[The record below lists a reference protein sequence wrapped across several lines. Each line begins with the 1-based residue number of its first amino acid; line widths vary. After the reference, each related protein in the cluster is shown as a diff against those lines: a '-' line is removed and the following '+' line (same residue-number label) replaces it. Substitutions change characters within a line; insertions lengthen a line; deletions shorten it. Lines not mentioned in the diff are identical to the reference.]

1 MSTPPLAPRIDT
13 LPGAVYSAL
22 LTRFGQVQGETFPF
36 HVGDTWMAP
45 PEGCRTEDI
54 RLHDEPGHN
63 RYTPVP
69 GHPALIDAVAARV
82 AARTGV
88 PVAPDEVVIPAGATA
103 GYLVVLG
110 AIVPPGGEVMI
121 LSPAWPLISGTT
133 RLYGGVPVAVPF
145 MGQVDAAEAVAS
157 YLDGFR
163 TERTVAVYFNT
174 PNNPTGIVLSAAVV
188 EAITMWA
195 RAHGLWV
202 ISDEVYED
210 LSYAGGHAYA
220 RTYAPERTISAWS
233 FSKAY
238 GMAGNRVGYVVGP
251 ASVIAAARK
260 IATYTYYCAP
270 HVTQIAALRALGP
283 EGDAWVARARDT
295 YAALGR
301 EVAQTLGVPVP
312 QGSTF
317 LFLDLGHRDVDAF
330 LSRCVERGILLAPG
344 TSFGP
349 YPRHVRLCYTAV
361 EPERTRR
368 GVAILKE
375 LLDATA

>member
-1 MSTPPLAPRIDT
+1 MSTPPLAPRIAA
-13 LPGAVYSAL
+13 LPGAVYSSL
-22 LTRFGQVQGETFPF
+22 LARFGEVKGETFPF

-45 PEGCRTEDI
+45 PEGCRTEDVH
-54 RLHDEPGHN
+54 LDDQPGHN
-63 RYTPVP
+63 RYTAVP
-69 GHPALIDAVAARV
+69 GHPALIEAVAQRV

-88 PVAPDEVVIPAGATA
+88 PVTPEEVVIPAGATA
-103 GYLVVLG
+103 GYLVALG
-110 AIVPPGGEVMI
+110 AIVPEGGEVLI

-145 MGQVDAAEAVAS
+145 MGEGISAAKVGET
-157 YLDGFR
+157 LDRYR

-174 PNNPTGIVLSAAVV
+174 PNNPTGLVLGADVV
-188 EAITMWA
+188 EAITVWA
-195 RAHGLWV
+195 RGAGLWV

-210 LSYAGGHAYA
+210 LSYVGGHVYA
-220 RTYAPERTISAWS
+220 RTFAPERTISAWS

-283 EGDAWVARARDT
+283 EGEAWVARARDT

-301 EVAQTLGVPVP
+301 EIAATLGVPAP

-330 LSRCVERGILLAPG
+330 LGMCVERGILLAPG

-349 YPRHVRLCYTAV
+349 YPRHARLCYTAV

-368 GVAILKE
+368 GVAILRE

>member
-1 MSTPPLAPRIDT
+1 MSTPPLAPRIAA
-13 LPGAVYSAL
+13 LPGAVYSSL
-22 LTRFGQVQGETFPF
+22 LARFGEVKGETFPF

-54 RLHDEPGHN
+54 HLDTDPGHN

-69 GHPALIDAVAARV
+69 GHAGLIEAVARRV

-88 PVAPDEVVIPAGATA
+88 PVAPEEVVIPAGATA
-103 GYLVVLG
+103 GYLVALG
-110 AIVPPGGEVMI
+110 AIVPVGGEVMI

-145 MGQVDAAEAVAS
+145 MGEGITAADVAAT
-157 YLDGFR
+157 LDRYR
-163 TERTVAVYFNT
+163 TERTVAIYFNT
-174 PNNPTGIVLSAAVV
+174 PNNPTGLVLGADVV
-188 EAITMWA
+188 EALALWA
-195 RAHGLWV
+195 RAQGLWL

-210 LSYAGGHAYA
+210 LSYVGGHAYA
-220 RTYAPERTISAWS
+220 RTFAPERTISAWS

-260 IATYTYYCAP
+260 VATYTYYCAP
-270 HVTQIAALRALGP
+270 HVTQIAALRALGA
-283 EGDAWVARARDT
+283 EGDAWVSRARET
-295 YAALGR
+295 YASLGR
-301 EVAQTLGVPVP
+301 EIAAMLGVPAP

-317 LFLDLGHRDVDAF
+317 LFLDLGDRDVDAF
-330 LSRCVERGILLAPG
+330 LGLCVERGILLAPG

-349 YPRHVRLCYTAV
+349 YPRHARLCYTAV

-368 GVAILKE
+368 GVAILRQ